1 MPFRYDLLPCAEMN
15 ILLQRAKKL
24 AQVHSREEVEIV
36 ISHPPQTSFRLWIL
50 SKTWVQFYLMICK
63 KISWS
68 CIKNTQSTE
77 GKHLFDRILIFALYM
92 LLRSET
98 WHRQFSFVASN
109 IHITYKRAWERGGEL
124 KVKGEGG
131 TGRLLVEKDERNVSQ
146 DTPYH
151 IIVYYYSIQQFFH
164 KTSKNLAPVM
174 NIVPMHNCP
183 LRKKQTIG

>member
-1 MPFRYDLLPCAEMN
+1 MPFRCDLLPCAEMT

-24 AQVHSREEVEIV
+24 AQVDSKEEVEIV
-36 ISHPPQTSFRLWIL
+36 ISHPPQTSFGPWIL
-50 SKTWVQFYLMICK
+50 SKTWVRFCLMICK
-63 KISWS
+63 KICWS

-77 GKHLFDRILIFALYM
+77 RKHLFDGILIFALYM
-92 LLRSET
+92 LLRSEM

-109 IHITYKRAWERGGEL
+109 IHVTYKRAWEREEL

-131 TGRLLVEKDERNVSQ
+131 TGRLLVEKDEKNVSQ

-164 KTSKNLAPVM
+164 KTSENLAPVM
-174 NIVPMHNCP
+174 NIVPMHNFP